1 MDMTLYELINDYLDK
16 LSIFYCK
23 ELIKEDEELISLIE
37 NLENYIKDK
46 YGEDEVKNEKGN

>member
-46 YGEDEVKNEKGN
+46 YKEGEDENEKGN